1 MTRIYK
7 DIRDGWTARTEV
19 PLEDDRE
26 IHLSTYKDYTGK
38 LVTRAQVGVA
48 KANSFTFVIF
58 QDYHKTLAANKVRC
72 TAKAVTQQH
81 ENALSMLPTL
91 IDDVTRFYTNQPA
104 LLG

>member
-7 DIRDGWTARTEV
+7 DIRDGWMARTEV

-26 IHLSTYKDYTGK
+26 IRLSTYKDYTGK

-81 ENALSMLPTL
+81 ETALSQLPT
-91 IDDVTRFYTNQPA
+91 IIADVTRFYTNQPA